1 MMTTTHPLA
10 EDYLRRLNHIA
21 RVLPRH
27 ERDEL
32 VAEIRNHL
40 DSGLPPDATDADVR
54 NLLDQLGPPND
65 IVAAARPEHPPMRRG
80 PREVFALILL
90 VTGFPPILGW
100 LAGVGLLLWSPL
112 WSTRQK
118 LLAILVWPGGYCLLL
133 GLGTPLI
140 PLSEARSCPLPPG
153 AASEIPIGCTSSGGP
168 SPWWIVATVIF
179 AVAPLLVA
187 AHLYRAAGRR
197 AEAA

>member
-1 MMTTTHPLA
+1 MTTTHPLA

-90 VTGFPPILGW
+90 VTGFRRSSG
-100 LAGVGLLLWSPL
+100 GSPA
-112 WSTRQK
+112 SVCCCGRRC
-118 LLAILVWPGGYCLLL
+118 GRR
-133 GLGTPLI
+133 
-140 PLSEARSCPLPPG
+140 ARSCSQSWYG
-153 AASEIPIGCTSSGGP
+153 REATASCSAS
-168 SPWWIVATVIF
+168 
-179 AVAPLLVA
+179 
-187 AHLYRAAGRR
+187 GRR
-197 AEAA
+197 